1 METGMAEREK
11 ARRGR
16 LGQEIVEWNSTPEA
30 EEAPQGLFLGRGKR
44 EGVEGAECK
53 GMNL

>member
-1 METGMAEREK
+1 MAEREK
-11 ARRGR
+11 ARRGAVSGFR
-16 LGQEIVEWNSTPEA
+16 ERIERIGGN
-30 EEAPQGLFLGRGKR
+30 GDRGKG